1 MKGPQKKRIFT
12 SLGACN
18 PSEKSVYKRKKNNEN
33 PWKQKTEKYITKE

>member
-18 PSEKSVYKRKKNNEN
+18 PTEKSVYKKKNGN
-33 PWKQKTEKYITKE
+33 PWKQKTGKYITKEW